1 MSNLNFTKKINL
13 NYIKITTWYSKNNSK
28 NNKFFKFLNIFYIL
42 QGGGDKWKN
51 KLEIKIISIFKNYE
65 VKSFIFFNL

>member
-42 QGGGDKWKN
+42 QGGGDIRMKK
-51 KLEIKIISIFKNYE
+51 
-65 VKSFIFFNL
+65 